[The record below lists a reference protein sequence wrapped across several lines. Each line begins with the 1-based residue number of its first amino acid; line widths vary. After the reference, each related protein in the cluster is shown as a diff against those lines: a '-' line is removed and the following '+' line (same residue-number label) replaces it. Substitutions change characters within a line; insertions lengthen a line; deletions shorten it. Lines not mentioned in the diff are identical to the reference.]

1 MNRPR
6 PNKSLWLLASLSA
19 LALAGC
25 SDKAPPAAA
34 QLAKP
39 ALTVT
44 VTTPQLVDW
53 PQTLSASGN
62 VAAWQ
67 EAVIGPEISNY
78 RITEVRANVGDVV
91 KQGDVLARIAS
102 DAVDSELAEIR
113 ATVAEA
119 EATLAEARA
128 NNERARQLREKGFYS
143 AQQGI
148 QTQTAAETA
157 LARLNAAKARL
168 HSAELRRS
176 KASVVAPDDG
186 IISARNATVGSL
198 TQSGEELFRLIRGG
212 RLEWR
217 AEVTAGELA
226 RLQPGQPVKLESP
239 NGIAVSGTVRAV
251 APTVDPQTR
260 NGIVYVDLPPEA
272 GKALSAGMFTRGEF
286 ELGQRPALTLP
297 QSAVLLR
304 EGFAY
309 VFRIEPGPD
318 NTAKVVQTKVGTGRR
333 DGEQHIE
340 VTGLDAGAQVVASGA
355 GFLADG
361 DTVRIV
367 AAPPASRRQSAAMN
381 VSAWSIRNPIPAV
394 LMFVM
399 LTLLGAMAFKAMK
412 IQQFPDIDLPTV
424 TVTASLPGAAPAQM
438 ETEVARKIENSVAT
452 LQGIKH
458 IYTKVQDGTAIVT
471 VEFRLEKPTQEALD
485 DVRDAVSRVRADLPG
500 DLKDPVISKVNLAG
514 APILTYTIASTRMD
528 DEALS
533 WFVDNTVSKALLS
546 VRGVGAVAR
555 VGGVT
560 REIRIELDPGSPARA
575 ARHGGRHFAP
585 VAADPAGRL
594 GRPRRCRRRR
604 TVGAHHR
611 HRAVGRGTGADGDF
625 PRRRPAGSPRPAGD
639 GQRHRHRAALGGPA
653 QRQAGGRLRDRPQPR
668 RRRGRCH
675 QRRARRAGKAEE
687 GLPGHHDH
695 RGLQFRRSGAGKLR
709 GLDGA
714 ADRGRHPRRHRRL
727 ALPARLARHLRLGH
741 RAAAV
746 DHPDLRRHVP
756 DGLLAQRR
764 HAAVDVAGGRHIGG

>member
-1 MNRPR
+1 MN
-6 PNKSLWLLASLSA
+6 KKIVVLLAT
-19 LALAGC
+19 LATIDLAGC
-25 SDKAPPAAA
+25 SDKAPPAGA

-44 VTTPQLVDW
+44 VTTPQLRDW

-78 RITEVRANVGDVV
+78 RITEVLANVGDAV

-113 ATVAEA
+113 ATVVEA

-168 HSAELRRS
+168 KSAELRRS
-176 KASVVAPDDG
+176 KASVMAPDNG

-309 VFRIEPGPD
+309 VFRAEPGPD
-318 NTAKVVQTKVGTGRR
+318 NTAKVIQTKVGTGRR

-340 VTGLDAGAQVVASGA
+340 VTGLDAGVQVVASGA

-367 AAPPASRRQSAAMN
+367 AAQPA
-381 VSAWSIRNPIPAV
+381 
-394 LMFVM
+394 
-399 LTLLGAMAFKAMK
+399 
-412 IQQFPDIDLPTV
+412 
-424 TVTASLPGAAPAQM
+424 
-438 ETEVARKIENSVAT
+438 
-452 LQGIKH
+452 
-458 IYTKVQDGTAIVT
+458 
-471 VEFRLEKPTQEALD
+471 TQ
-485 DVRDAVSRVRADLPG
+485 
-500 DLKDPVISKVNLAG
+500 
-514 APILTYTIASTRMD
+514 
-528 DEALS
+528 
-533 WFVDNTVSKALLS
+533 
-546 VRGVGAVAR
+546 
-555 VGGVT
+555 
-560 REIRIELDPGSPARA
+560 
-575 ARHGGRHFAP
+575 
-585 VAADPAGRL
+585 
-594 GRPRRCRRRR
+594 
-604 TVGAHHR
+604 
-611 HRAVGRGTGADGDF
+611 
-625 PRRRPAGSPRPAGD
+625 
-639 GQRHRHRAALGGPA
+639 
-653 QRQAGGRLRDRPQPR
+653 
-668 RRRGRCH
+668 
-675 QRRARRAGKAEE
+675 
-687 GLPGHHDH
+687 
-695 RGLQFRRSGAGKLR
+695 
-709 GLDGA
+709 
-714 ADRGRHPRRHRRL
+714 
-727 ALPARLARHLRLGH
+727 
-741 RAAAV
+741 AAAK
-746 DHPDLRRHVP
+746 
-756 DGLLAQRR
+756 AQP
-764 HAAVDVAGGRHIGG
+764 